1 MIRPFQGKL
10 PKVHETV
17 FIAES
22 AEVIGDVEI
31 GEHSSVWFQ
40 TVVRG
45 DVNYIRIGRH
55 TNVQDGTVIHVDS
68 GGFPVEIG
76 DHVTLGHAVR
86 LHGARVA
93 SHCLIAIGAI
103 VLNGVVMEEES
114 IVAAGSLVAPGTHIP
129 RRTLMMGAPAK
140 PRRTLTDEDLALI
153 HRPTNNYVRLKDRY
167 REDSAPHGA

>member
-1 MIRPFQGKL
+1 MIRAFQGKM

-17 FIAES
+17 FVAES

-40 TVVRG
+40 TVIRG
-45 DVNYIRIGRH
+45 DANHIRIGHH
-55 TNVQDGTVIHVDS
+55 TNIQDGTVIHVDS

-86 LHGARVA
+86 LHGARIA
-93 SHCLIAIGAI
+93 SHCLIAIGAV
-103 VLNGVVMEEES
+103 VLNGVVMDEES
-114 IVAAGSLVAPGTHIP
+114 IVAAGSVVVPGTRIP

-140 PRRTLTDEDLALI
+140 PRRSLSDADLELI
-153 HRPTNNYVRLKDRY
+153 HRPTRNYVRLKDQY
-167 REDSAPHGA
+167 REGA

>member
-1 MIRPFQGKL
+1 MIRAFQGKM
-10 PKVHETV
+10 PKVHQTAFV
-17 FIAES
+17 ADT
-22 AEVIGDVEI
+22 ADVIGDVEI

-40 TVVRG
+40 TVIRG
-45 DVNYIRIGRH
+45 DVNYIRIGHH

-86 LHGARVA
+86 LHGARIA
-93 SHCLIAIGAI
+93 SHCLIAIGAV

-114 IVAAGSLVAPGTHIP
+114 IVAAGSLVPPGTRIP

-140 PRRTLTDEDLALI
+140 PKRALTDADLELI

-167 REDSAPHGA
+167 RGEG